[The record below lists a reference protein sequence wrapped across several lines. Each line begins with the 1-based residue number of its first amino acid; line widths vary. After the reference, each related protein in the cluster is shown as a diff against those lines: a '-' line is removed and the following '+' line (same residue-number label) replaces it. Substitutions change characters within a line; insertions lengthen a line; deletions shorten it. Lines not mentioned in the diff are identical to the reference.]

1 MANNAVMSR
10 LWNLWTGFVALWVTD
25 IEKEHPE
32 IAYQN
37 SIASMTEKYTK
48 LKQASGRI
56 IARRLEVEDR
66 LAAARAELDKV
77 TAQLNAALATNQD
90 DLALVL
96 IQKKNALDED
106 VKGLEADYAE
116 ADKDAEEAK
125 GQLLEIKGEIDRLKA
140 EKDRMIA
147 KFQSAEARLKI
158 QESLD
163 GLSIDA
169 EVKALSGVRE
179 HIKGRIAEAKLGA
192 ELRSSDLD
200 VRLQSLTRSSASVTA
215 RAQLE
220 QMKAARAAQAAGGPS
235 GSSGSGKSL

>member
-1 MANNAVMSR
+1 MANNAIMSR

-25 IEKEHPE
+25 VEKEHPE

-56 IARRLEVEDR
+56 IARRLEMQDR
-66 LAAARAELDKV
+66 LETARAEQSKV
-77 TAQLNAALATNQD
+77 AAQLNAALATNQD

-96 IQKKNALDED
+96 IQKKNVLDEEIKD
-106 VKGLEADYAE
+106 LEADFAE

-125 GQLLEIKGEIDRLKA
+125 SQLLEIKGEIDRLKA

-179 HIKGRIAEAKLGA
+179 HIKGRVAEAKLGA
-192 ELRSSDLD
+192 ELRQSDLD
-200 VRLQSLTRSSASVTA
+200 VRLAGLTRSSGAVTA

-220 QMKAARAAQAAGGPS
+220 EMKKARTAQATGQAGG
-235 GSSGSGKSL
+235 GKSL

>member
-1 MANNAVMSR
+1 MANNAIMSR

-25 IEKEHPE
+25 IEREHPE

-56 IARRLEVEDR
+56 IARRLDIEGR
-66 LAAARAELDKV
+66 LETAKAELQKIS
-77 TAQLNAALATNQD
+77 AQLNAALATNQD

-96 IQKKNALDED
+96 IQKKNALDEEIQSLD
-106 VKGLEADYAE
+106 ADFAE

-125 GQLLEIKGEIDRLKA
+125 GNLLQIKSEIDKLKA
-140 EKDRMIA
+140 EKDRMLA

-179 HIKGRIAEAKLGA
+179 HIKGRVAEAKLGA
-192 ELRSSDLD
+192 ELRQSDLD
-200 VRLQSLTRSSASVTA
+200 VRLQSLSRNAGAVTA

-220 QMKAARAAQAAGGPS
+220 QMKKARATESTG
-235 GSSGSGKSL
+235 GKSL

>member
-1 MANNAVMSR
+1 MANNAIMSR

-25 IEKEHPE
+25 VEKEHPE

-37 SIASMTEKYTK
+37 SIASMTEKYSK

-56 IARRLEVEDR
+56 IARRLDVEGR
-66 LAAARAELDKV
+66 LQTAKAELSQV
-77 TAQLNAALATNQD
+77 STQLNTALATNQD

-106 VKGLEADYAE
+106 IKGMEADFAE

-125 GQLLEIKGEIDRLKA
+125 ASLLDMKGEIDRLKA

-147 KFQSAEARLKI
+147 KFQSAQARIKI

-169 EVKALSGVRE
+169 EVQALAGVRE
-179 HIKGRIAEAKLGA
+179 HIKGRVAEAKLGS
-192 ELRSSDLD
+192 ELRESDLD
-200 VRLQSLTRSSASVTA
+200 QRLKTLNRSAGAVTA

-220 QMKAARAAQAAGGPS
+220 QMKKAMEANNAAAGG
-235 GSSGSGKSL
+235 KSL

>member
-1 MANNAVMSR
+1 MANNAIMGR

-56 IARRLEVEDR
+56 IARRLELEDR
-66 LAAARAELDKV
+66 LSTAKADLAKV
-77 TAQLNAALATNQD
+77 TTQLNAALATNQD
-90 DLALVL
+90 DLAMVL
-96 IQKKNALDED
+96 IQKKNALDEGSKD
-106 VKGLEADYAE
+106 LEADFTE

-125 GQLLEIKGEIDRLKA
+125 DQLLEIKGEIDRLKA

-147 KFQSAEARLKI
+147 KFQSAEARLHI

-169 EVKALSGVRE
+169 EVKALSGVRD
-179 HIKGRIAEAKLGA
+179 HIKGRVAEAKLGA
-192 ELRSSDLD
+192 ELRQSDLD
-200 VRLQSLTRSSASVTA
+200 VRLKSLNRSAGAVTA

-220 QMKAARAAQAAGGPS
+220 QMKAAKAAEAS
-235 GSSGSGKSL
+235 SGKSL

>member
-1 MANNAVMSR
+1 MANNAIVSR

-32 IAYQN
+32 IAHQN
-37 SIASMTEKYTK
+37 SIASMTEKYSK

-56 IARRLEVEDR
+56 IARRIDLENQLQAAKTE
-66 LAAARAELDKV
+66 LAKV
-77 TAQLNAALATNQD
+77 TSQLNAALATNQD

-96 IQKKNALDED
+96 IQKKNALDESIQ
-106 VKGLEADYAE
+106 GLDADFAE

-125 GQLLEIKGEIDRLKA
+125 ASLLDMKSEIDRLKA

-147 KFQSAEARLKI
+147 KFQSAQARIKI

-169 EVKALSGVRE
+169 EVQALAGVRE
-179 HIKGRIAEAKLGA
+179 HIKGRVAEAKLGS
-192 ELRSSDLD
+192 ELRESDLD
-200 VRLQSLTRSSASVTA
+200 QRLKSLNRSAGAVTA

-220 QMKAARAAQAAGGPS
+220 QMKKAMEANNAAGG
-235 GSSGSGKSL
+235 GGKSL

>member
-1 MANNAVMSR
+1 MADNAIMGR

-25 IEKEHPE
+25 IEKQHPE

-37 SIASMTEKYTK
+37 SIASMTEKYAK

-56 IARRLEVEDR
+56 IARRLELEDR
-66 LAAARAELDKV
+66 LQSARAELEKV
-77 TAQLNAALATNQD
+77 ATQLNAALATNQD

-106 VKGLEADYAE
+106 VKALEADFQE
-116 ADKDAEEAK
+116 ADTDAEEAK
-125 GQLLEIKGEIDRLKA
+125 SQLLEIKGEIDRLKA

-163 GLSIDA
+163 GLSVDA
-169 EVKALSGVRE
+169 DVKALSGVRE
-179 HIKGRIAEAKLGA
+179 HIKGRVAEAKLGA
-192 ELRSSDLD
+192 ELRRSDLD
-200 VRLQSLTRSSASVTA
+200 VRLQSLTRSGAAVTA

-220 QMKAARAAQAAGGPS
+220 QMKKARSAEAAGGAG
-235 GSSGSGKSL
+235 GSAKSL

>member
-1 MANNAVMSR
+1 MANNAIMSR

-37 SIASMTEKYTK
+37 SIASMTEKYSK

-56 IARRLEVEDR
+56 IARRLEIESR
-66 LAAARAELDKV
+66 LETARAELAKV
-77 TAQLNAALATNQD
+77 AAQLNAALATSQD
-90 DLALVL
+90 DLAMVL
-96 IQKKNALDED
+96 IQKKNVLDED
-106 VKGLEADYAE
+106 IAALNADFSE

-125 GQLLEIKGEIDRLKA
+125 GHLLDIKAEIDGLKA

-169 EVKALSGVRE
+169 EVQALSGVRE
-179 HIKGRIAEAKLGA
+179 HIKGRVAEAKLGA
-192 ELRSSDLD
+192 ELRGSDLD
-200 VRLQSLTRSSASVTA
+200 ARLKTLTRSAGSVTA
-215 RAQLE
+215 RAELE
-220 QMKAARAAQAAGGPS
+220 QMKKARAAEAAGG
-235 GSSGSGKSL
+235 KSL

>member
-1 MANNAVMSR
+1 MANNAIMGR

-37 SIASMTEKYTK
+37 SIASMTEKYTQ

-56 IARRLEVEDR
+56 IARRLELESR
-66 LAAARAELDKV
+66 LESSKTQLAAV

-106 VKGLEADYAE
+106 SKSLEADFKE
-116 ADKDAEEAK
+116 ADTDAEEAK
-125 GQLLEIKGEIDRLKA
+125 SQLLDIKAEIDRLKA

-169 EVKALSGVRE
+169 EVQALSGVRE
-179 HIKGRIAEAKLGA
+179 HIKGRVAEAKLGA
-192 ELRSSDLD
+192 ELRQSDLD
-200 VRLQSLTRSSASVTA
+200 VRLKTLTRSTGAVTA

-220 QMKAARAAQAAGGPS
+220 EMKKARAAQAT
-235 GSSGSGKSL
+235 GSSGGKSL

>member
-1 MANNAVMSR
+1 MANNLIVGR
-10 LWNLWTGFVALWVTD
+10 LWNLWTGFIALWVTD
-25 IEKEHPE
+25 VEKQHPE

-37 SIASMTEKYTK
+37 SIQSMIEKYAK

-56 IARRLEVEDR
+56 IARRLELEGR
-66 LAAARAELDKV
+66 LQTAKADLAKV
-77 TAQLNAALATNQD
+77 DQQLNAALATNQD

-96 IQKKNALDED
+96 IQKKNALTEEITALD
-106 VKGLEADYAE
+106 ADFAE
-116 ADKDAEEAK
+116 ADRDAEDAK
-125 GQLLEIKGEIDRLKA
+125 ASLLEMKSEIDRLKA

-169 EVKALSGVRE
+169 EVQALAGVRD
-179 HIKGRIAEAKLGA
+179 HIKGRVAEAKLGA
-192 ELRSSDLD
+192 ELRDSDLD
-200 VRLQSLTRSSASVTA
+200 TRLKTLNRTAGAVTA

-220 QMKAARAAQAAGGPS
+220 QMKKAAAAAASGG
-235 GSSGSGKSL
+235 GKTL

>member
-1 MANNAVMSR
+1 MANNAIMSR

-37 SIASMTEKYTK
+37 SIASMTEKYSK

-56 IARRLEVEDR
+56 IARRIDLEGR
-66 LAAARAELDKV
+66 LQAAKAELAQV
-77 TAQLNAALATNQD
+77 STQLNAALATNQD

-106 VKGLEADYAE
+106 VRGMDADYAE

-125 GQLLEIKGEIDRLKA
+125 ASLLDMKGEIDRLKA

-147 KFQSAEARLKI
+147 KFQSAQARINI

-163 GLSIDA
+163 GLSVDA
-169 EVKALSGVRE
+169 EVQALAGVRE
-179 HIKGRIAEAKLGA
+179 HIKGRVAEAKLGS
-192 ELRSSDLD
+192 ELRESDLD
-200 VRLQSLTRSSASVTA
+200 QRLKTLNRSAGAVTA

-220 QMKAARAAQAAGGPS
+220 QMKKAMQADNASGG
-235 GSSGSGKSL
+235 GKSL

>member
-1 MANNAVMSR
+1 MANNAIVSR

-25 IEKEHPE
+25 VEKEHPE

-37 SIASMTEKYTK
+37 SIASMTEKYAK

-56 IARRLEVEDR
+56 IARRLDIDNQ
-66 LAAARAELDKV
+66 LQAAKAELEKV
-77 TAQLNAALATNQD
+77 ASQLNAALATNQD

-96 IQKKNALDED
+96 IQKKNALDEGIA
-106 VKGLEADYAE
+106 GLQADFTE

-125 GQLLEIKGEIDRLKA
+125 ASLLDMKAEIDKLKA
-140 EKDRMIA
+140 EKERMVA
-147 KFQSAEARLKI
+147 KLQSAEARLKI

-169 EVKALSGVRE
+169 EVQALAGVRD
-179 HIKGRIAEAKLGA
+179 HIKGRVAEAKLGA
-192 ELRSSDLD
+192 ELRESDLD
-200 VRLQSLTRSSASVTA
+200 QRLKTLNRSAGAVTA

-220 QMKAARAAQAAGGPS
+220 QMKKAQAAAAAGGAA
-235 GSSGSGKSL
+235 GGGKSL

>member
-1 MANNAVMSR
+1 MANNAIMSR
-10 LWNLWTGFVALWVTD
+10 LWNLWSGFVALWVTD

-37 SIASMTEKYTK
+37 SIASMTEKYSK

-56 IARRLEVEDR
+56 IARRLDLEGR
-66 LAAARAELDKV
+66 LQAGKSELAQV
-77 TAQLNAALATNQD
+77 ATQLNTALATNQD
-90 DLALVL
+90 DLAMVL

-106 VKGLEADYAE
+106 IKGLEADFAE

-125 GQLLEIKGEIDRLKA
+125 ASLLDMKGEIDRLKA

-147 KFQSAEARLKI
+147 KFQSAQARIKI

-169 EVKALSGVRE
+169 EVQALSGVRE
-179 HIKGRIAEAKLGA
+179 HIKGRVAEAKLGS
-192 ELRSSDLD
+192 ELRESDLD
-200 VRLQSLTRSSASVTA
+200 QRLKTLNRSAGAVTA

-220 QMKAARAAQAAGGPS
+220 QMKKAMEANNAAGG
-235 GSSGSGKSL
+235 GGKSL

>member
-1 MANNAVMSR
+1 MANNAIMSR

-56 IARRLEVEDR
+56 IARRLELEDR
-66 LAAARAELDKV
+66 LSAAKAELDKV

-106 VKGLEADYAE
+106 SKSLAVDFAE

-125 GQLLEIKGEIDRLKA
+125 SQLLDIKGEIDRLKA
-140 EKDRMIA
+140 EKERMIA
-147 KFQSAEARLKI
+147 KFHSAEARLKI

-179 HIKGRIAEAKLGA
+179 HIKGRVAEAKLGA
-192 ELRSSDLD
+192 ELRQSDLD
-200 VRLQSLTRSSASVTA
+200 VRLAGLTRSSGAVTA

-220 QMKAARAAQAAGGPS
+220 EMKKARAAQPAG
-235 GSSGSGKSL
+235 GKSL

>member
-1 MANNAVMSR
+1 MANNAIMSR
-10 LWNLWTGFVALWVTD
+10 LWNLWTGFAALWVTD

-37 SIASMTEKYTK
+37 SIASMTEKYSK

-56 IARRLEVEDR
+56 IARRIDLDGR
-66 LAAARAELDKV
+66 LQAAKAELAQV
-77 TAQLNAALATNQD
+77 ATQLNTALATNQD
-90 DLALVL
+90 DLAMVL

-106 VKGLEADYAE
+106 VKSMEADFAE

-125 GQLLEIKGEIDRLKA
+125 ASLLDMKGEIDRLKA

-147 KFQSAEARLKI
+147 KFQSAQARIKI

-169 EVKALSGVRE
+169 EVQALAGVRD
-179 HIKGRIAEAKLGA
+179 HIKGRVAEAKLGS
-192 ELRSSDLD
+192 ELRESDLD
-200 VRLQSLTRSSASVTA
+200 QRLKTLNRSAGAVTA

-220 QMKAARAAQAAGGPS
+220 KAMEANNAAGG
-235 GSSGSGKSL
+235 GSKSL

>member
-1 MANNAVMSR
+1 MANNAIMGR

-56 IARRLEVEDR
+56 IARRLEIEDR
-66 LAAARAELDKV
+66 LQGARAELDKIS
-77 TAQLNAALATNQD
+77 AQLNAALATNQD

-96 IQKKNALDED
+96 IQKKNQLDED
-106 VKGLEADYAE
+106 VKALEGDFAE

-125 GQLLEIKGEIDRLKA
+125 SQLLEIKGEIDRLKA

-179 HIKGRIAEAKLGA
+179 HIKGRVAEAKLGA

-200 VRLQSLTRSSASVTA
+200 VRLQTLTRSAGSVTA

-220 QMKAARAAQAAGGPS
+220 QMKAARAAQPAAGG
-235 GSSGSGKSL
+235 GSGGKTL

>member
-1 MANNAVMSR
+1 MANNAIVSR

-25 IEKEHPE
+25 VEKEHPE

-37 SIASMTEKYTK
+37 SIASMTEKYAK

-56 IARRLEVEDR
+56 IARRLDIDSQ
-66 LAAARAELDKV
+66 LQAAKSELEKV
-77 TAQLNAALATNQD
+77 ASQLNAALATNQD

-96 IQKKNALDED
+96 IQKKNALDEGIA
-106 VKGLEADYAE
+106 GLQADFAE

-125 GQLLEIKGEIDRLKA
+125 ASLLDMKAEIDKLKA
-140 EKDRMIA
+140 EKERMVA
-147 KFQSAEARLKI
+147 KLQSAEARLHI

-169 EVKALSGVRE
+169 EVQALAGVRD
-179 HIKGRIAEAKLGA
+179 HIKGRVAEAKLGA
-192 ELRSSDLD
+192 ELRESDLD
-200 VRLQSLTRSSASVTA
+200 QRLKTLNRSAGAVTA

-220 QMKAARAAQAAGGPS
+220 QMKKAQAAAAAGGAA
-235 GSSGSGKSL
+235 GGGKSL

>member
-1 MANNAVMSR
+1 MANNAIVSR

-25 IEKEHPE
+25 VEKEHPE

-37 SIASMTEKYTK
+37 SIASMTEKYAK

-56 IARRLEVEDR
+56 IARRLDIDGQ
-66 LAAARAELDKV
+66 LQAAKAELEKV
-77 TAQLNAALATNQD
+77 SSQLSAALATNQD

-96 IQKKNALDED
+96 IQKKNALDEGIA
-106 VKGLEADYAE
+106 GLQADFTE

-125 GQLLEIKGEIDRLKA
+125 ASLLDMKAEIDKLKA
-140 EKDRMIA
+140 EKERMVA
-147 KFQSAEARLKI
+147 KLQSAEARLHI

-169 EVKALSGVRE
+169 EVQALAGVRD
-179 HIKGRIAEAKLGA
+179 HIKGRVAEAKLGA
-192 ELRSSDLD
+192 ELRESDLD
-200 VRLQSLTRSSASVTA
+200 QRLKTLNRSAGAVTA

-220 QMKAARAAQAAGGPS
+220 QMKKAQAAAAAGG
-235 GSSGSGKSL
+235 GKSL

>member
-1 MANNAVMSR
+1 MANNAIMRR

-25 IEKEHPE
+25 VEKEHPE

-37 SIASMTEKYTK
+37 SITSMTEKYGK
-48 LKQASGRI
+48 LKQACGRI
-56 IARRLEVEDR
+56 IARRLEIEGRV
-66 LAAARAELDKV
+66 ATARAELEKV
-77 TAQLNAALATNQD
+77 SAQLNTALATNQD

-106 VKGLEADYAE
+106 LKGLEGDFAE

-125 GQLLEIKGEIDRLKA
+125 GQLLEIKGEIDRLKS

-169 EVKALSGVRE
+169 EVQALSAVRD
-179 HIKGRIAEAKLGA
+179 HIKGRVAEAKLGS
-192 ELRSSDLD
+192 ELRQSDLD
-200 VRLQSLTRSSASVTA
+200 VRLKSLTASAGSVTA
-215 RAQLE
+215 RSQLE
-220 QMKAARAAQAAGGPS
+220 QMKKARAAEAAGGAA
-235 GSSGSGKSL
+235 GGGKSL